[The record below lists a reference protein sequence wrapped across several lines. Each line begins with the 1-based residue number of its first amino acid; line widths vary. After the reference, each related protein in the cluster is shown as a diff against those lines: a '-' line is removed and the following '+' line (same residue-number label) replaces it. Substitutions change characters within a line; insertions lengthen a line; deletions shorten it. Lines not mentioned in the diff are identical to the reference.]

1 MKTFWLLTAMVFYIL
16 SLQAVEPVKNAP
28 GTSTVKG
35 KVESSGH
42 EVPFATVYLQGST
55 IGTSADLSG
64 NFVLSGIPSGR
75 QIMLFSAVGFKQVQK
90 EVYLEAGKATQMMV
104 ELLPDNIGIEQI
116 VISAN
121 RNGNNRRRAST
132 IVNTI
137 NPNLFERIQG
147 TTLSEGLNFTP
158 GLRMENNC
166 QNCGFSQVRMNG
178 LEGPYSQILINS
190 RPVFSGLAGVY
201 GLELIP
207 VNMIERVEVIRGGGS
222 ALYGSN
228 AIAGTVNL
236 ITKDPINNQYSIS
249 MSSGITGVGLSP
261 DGQPDYNLTAN
272 GSLVSKSNTNG
283 ISFYGYHRQRDPY
296 DANMDG
302 FSELS
307 SIDNTTFG
315 TRFFQ
320 RTGNRGKISL
330 DLFKIYEYR
339 RGGNQFELPLH
350 EADIAEST
358 THDIHS
364 GSLTYDKLYRD
375 SDKFSGW
382 LSAVD
387 VNRGSYYGANQDP
400 SGYGNTHD
408 ISLSAGLQYVHSFRK
423 LLFAPA
429 SVTTGIEWSGNRLRD
444 KKLGYF
450 DPETNLNTGNT
461 PVAHQSIQTGSLF
474 TQSDWDLNPLLLS
487 VGLRYDHYRIDDL
500 LNQSDAIPGDVLS
513 PRISLLWQANTNLQF
528 RTAFARGFRA
538 PQIFDE
544 DLHIETSGARQV
556 LHRNDENLKQETS
569 NSLTASISYTIQSL
583 FWQYQ
588 FLAEGFITRLKDPF
602 ANEYGLPD
610 ENGVVIYTRMNA
622 SEGAEVKGINLE
634 FNASP
639 NRRLQ
644 FQTGL
649 TLQQSK
655 YEEPQQFDEKRFFRS
670 PGQYGYATFSWNP
683 IPVFSISATGNY
695 TGKMLIPYF
704 GPRIQNPD
712 SGVLVTSDPF
722 LDTGLRLSYDFK
734 LTRSVK
740 MQLNGGIKNIFNS
753 YQKDFDAGVNRDPAY
768 IYGPVSPR
776 AIYFGLKLGA
786 F

>member
-1 MKTFWLLTAMVFYIL
+1 MKTFWLLTVIVFTITS
-16 SLQAVEPVKNAP
+16 SLAVDPVKNNPA
-28 GTSTVKG
+28 TTTIAG
-35 KVESSGH
+35 KVESSGQ
-42 EVPFATVYLQGST
+42 EVPFATIYLQGT
-55 IGTSADLSG
+55 IIGTSADLSG
-64 NFVLSGIPSGR
+64 NFILSGIPPGR
-75 QIMLFSAVGFKQVQK
+75 HIMLFSAVGFKQVQR
-90 EVYLEAGKATQMMV
+90 EVFLEPGKAVEMIV
-104 ELLPDNIGIEQI
+104 ELIPDNIGLEQI

-236 ITKDPINNQYSIS
+236 ITKDPLNNQYSLS
-249 MSSGITGVGLSP
+249 VSSDMTGAGLTP
-261 DGQPDYNLTAN
+261 DRKSGYNVTAN
-272 GSLVSKSNTNG
+272 GSLVSKMNFNG
-283 ISFYGYHRQRDPY
+283 ISFYGFHRVRDPY

-307 SIDNTTFG
+307 SIDNTTLG

-330 DLFKIYEYR
+330 DLFKIYEFR
-339 RGGNQFELPLH
+339 RGGNLFDLPLH
-350 EADIAEST
+350 KADIAEST
-358 THDIHS
+358 THNIHS
-364 GSLTYDKLYRD
+364 GSLSYDKLYRD
-375 SDKFSGW
+375 SDK
-382 LSAVD
+382 LSAWVSTVE
-387 VNRGSYYGANQDP
+387 VNRDSYYGANQDP
-400 SGYGNTHD
+400 SGYGKTHD
-408 ISLSAGLQYVHSFRK
+408 LSLSSGIQYVQSFRN

-429 SVTTGIEWSGNRLRD
+429 SVTSGVEWTGNRLRD
-444 KKLGYF
+444 KKLGYS
-450 DPETNLNTGNT
+450 DHETNLITENT
-461 PVAHQSIQTGSLF
+461 PVARQTIQTGSVF
-474 TQSDWDLNPLLLS
+474 TQGDWELTPVMLS
-487 VGLRYDHYRIDDL
+487 FGLRYDHYRIKDL
-500 LNQSDAIPGDVLS
+500 LNQSDVIPGNVLS
-513 PRISLLWQANTNLQF
+513 PRISLLWQANESFQF
-528 RTAFARGFRA
+528 RTAFAQGFRA

-544 DLHIETSGARQV
+544 DLHVETSGARQV
-556 LHRNDENLKQETS
+556 FHRNDENLKQETS
-569 NSLTASISYTIQSL
+569 NSLTASINYTIQSL

-622 SEGAEVKGINLE
+622 RGGAEVKGINLE

-644 FQTGL
+644 FQTGF
-649 TLQQSK
+649 TLQQCQF
-655 YEEPQQFDEKRFFRS
+655 EEPRQFGEKRFLRS
-670 PGQYGYATFSWNP
+670 PDHYGYATFSWNP
-683 IPVFSISATGNY
+683 LPVLSISATGNY

-704 GPRIQNPD
+704 GPRIQDPD
-712 SGVLVTSDPF
+712 SGILVTSGSF
-722 LDTGLRLSYDFK
+722 LDAGLRISYDFK
-734 LTRSVK
+734 ISRSVK
-740 MQLNGGIKNIFNS
+740 MQLNGGAKNIFNS
-753 YQKDFDAGVNRDPAY
+753 YQDDFDTGINRDPAY
-768 IYGPVSPR
+768 IYGPVAPR
-776 AIYFGLKLGA
+776 TLYFGLKLGA

>member
-1 MKTFWLLTAMVFYIL
+1 MKTFRLLTALAFTIL
-16 SLQAVEPVKNAP
+16 TSHTVEAETNAP
-28 GTSTVKG
+28 GTSTVTG
-35 KVESSGH
+35 KIESSGQ
-42 EVPFATVYLQGST
+42 EVPFATIYLQGTT

-64 NFVLSGIPSGR
+64 HFILSGIPSGKH
-75 QIMLFSAVGFKQVQK
+75 IMLFSAVGFKQEQK
-90 EVYLEAGKATQMMV
+90 EVYLEPDKAVQLMI
-104 ELLPDNIGIEQI
+104 ELMPDNIGIEQI

-121 RNGNNRRRAST
+121 RNGNNRRNTSA
-132 IVNTI
+132 IVNSI
-137 NPNLFERIQG
+137 NTKLFERIQG
-147 TTLSEGLNFTP
+147 STLSEGLNFTP

-222 ALYGSN
+222 ALFGSN

-249 MSSGITGVGLSP
+249 VTSGITGVGMSP
-261 DGQPDYNLTAN
+261 DRKSDYNLTAN
-272 GSLVSKSNTNG
+272 GSLVSKSNKNG
-283 ISFYGYHRQRDPY
+283 ISFYGFHRQRDPY
-296 DANMDG
+296 DANIDG

-315 TRFFQ
+315 TRLFQ

-339 RGGNQFELPLH
+339 RGGNLFDLPLH

-358 THDIHS
+358 THNIHS
-364 GSLTYDKLYRD
+364 GSLTYDKLYRE
-375 SDKFSGW
+375 SDKISAW

-387 VNRGSYYGANQDP
+387 VNRDSYYGANQDL
-400 SGYGNTHD
+400 SGYGTTHD
-408 ISLSAGLQYVHSFRK
+408 LSLSAGIQYVHTFRN

-429 SVTTGIEWSGNRLRD
+429 SVTSGVEWSGNRLRD

-450 DPETNLNTGNT
+450 DPETNLGNSHT
-461 PVAHQSIQTGSLF
+461 TVARQGIQTGSLF
-474 TQSDWDLNPLLLS
+474 SQSDWDLNPLLVS
-487 VGLRYDHYRIDDL
+487 VGLRYDHYRINDL
-500 LNQSDAIPGDVLS
+500 LNQSEVIPGNVLS
-513 PRISLLWQANTNLQF
+513 PRISLLWKANPNLQF
-528 RTAFARGFRA
+528 RTAFASGFRA

-569 NSLTASISYTIQSL
+569 NSLTASMSYTIQSL

-588 FLAEGFITRLKDPF
+588 FLAEGFITLLKDPF

-610 ENGVVIYTRMNA
+610 ENGVVIYTRINA
-622 SEGAEVKGINLE
+622 REGAEVKGINLE

-644 FQTGL
+644 FQTGF
-649 TLQQSK
+649 TLQQGR
-655 YEEPQQFDEKRFFRS
+655 YEQPRQFDERKFFRS

-683 IPVFSISATGNY
+683 VPEFSISATGNF

-704 GPRIQNPD
+704 GPRIQDPD

-722 LDTGLRLSYDFK
+722 LDAGFRLSYDFK
-734 LTRSVK
+734 ISRTVK

-753 YQKDFDAGVNRDPAY
+753 YQNDFDSGINRDPAY
-768 IYGPVSPR
+768 IYGPVTPR
-776 AIYFGLKLGA
+776 TLYFGLKLGA

>member
-1 MKTFWLLTAMVFYIL
+1 MALVFTI
-16 SLQAVEPVKNAP
+16 STTQAVEPVKNAP
-28 GTSTVKG
+28 GTSTITG
-35 KVESSGH
+35 KVASSGN
-42 EVPFATVYLQGST
+42 EVPFATIFLQGTT

-64 NFVLSGIPSGR
+64 NFILSGIPSGR

-90 EVYLEAGKATQMMV
+90 EVYLEPGKSVQMMI

-228 AIAGTVNL
+228 AIAGTINL

-249 MSSGITGVGLSP
+249 MSSGITGVGLTP
-261 DGQPDYNLTAN
+261 DRQPDYNLTAN
-272 GSLVSKSNTNG
+272 GSLVSKTNTNG
-283 ISFYGYHRQRDPY
+283 ISFYGFHRQRDPY

-307 SIDNTTFG
+307 SIDNTTIG
-315 TRFFQ
+315 TRLFQ

-339 RGGNQFELPLH
+339 RGGNLFDLPLH

-358 THDIHS
+358 THNIHS
-364 GSLTYDKLYRD
+364 GSLTFDQLYRE
-375 SDKFSGW
+375 SDKISAWF
-382 LSAVD
+382 SAVD
-387 VNRGSYYGANQDP
+387 VSRDSYYGANQDP
-400 SGYGNTHD
+400 SGYGITHD
-408 ISLSAGLQYVHSFRK
+408 ISLSAGIQYVHTFRN

-429 SVTTGIEWSGNRLRD
+429 SVTSGIEWSGNRLRD

-450 DPETNLNTGNT
+450 DPETNLDTGNT
-461 PVAHQSIQTGSLF
+461 PVAHQGIQTGSLF
-474 TQSDWDLNPLLLS
+474 TQSDWDLNPLLVS
-487 VGLRYDHYRIDDL
+487 VGLRYDHYRINDL
-500 LNQSDAIPGDVLS
+500 LNQSEVIPGDVLS
-513 PRISLLWQANTNLQF
+513 PRISLLWHANTNLQF

-556 LHRNDENLKQETS
+556 LHQNDENLKQETS
-569 NSLTASISYTIQSL
+569 NSLTASVNYTIQSL

-622 SEGAEVKGINLE
+622 REGAEVKGINLE

-655 YEEPQQFDEKRFFRS
+655 YEDPQQFNERRFFRS
-670 PGQYGYATFSWNP
+670 PGHYGYATFSWNP
-683 IPVFSISATGNY
+683 VPAFSVSATGNY

-704 GPRIQNPD
+704 GPRIQDPD
-712 SGVLVTSDPF
+712 LGVLVTTDPF
-722 LDTGLRLSYDFK
+722 WDTGFRLSYDFK
-734 LTRSVK
+734 LSRLVK
-740 MQLNGGIKNIFNS
+740 MQLNGGIKNILNS
-753 YQKDFDAGVNRDPAY
+753 YQNDFDTGINRDPAY
-768 IYGPVSPR
+768 
-776 AIYFGLKLGA
+776 FLD
-786 F
+786 

>member
-1 MKTFWLLTAMVFYIL
+1 MKTIWLFMVMAFTINASYAVDPLKTVPATA
-16 SLQAVEPVKNAP
+16 
-28 GTSTVKG
+28 TVTG
-35 KVESSGH
+35 KVESSGQ
-42 EVPFATVYLQGST
+42 EVPFATVYLQGTT

-64 NFVLSGIPSGR
+64 NFILSGIPSGR
-75 QIMLFSAVGFKQVQK
+75 HIMLFSAVGYKQAQK
-90 EVYLEAGKATQMMV
+90 EIHLEPGKAVQVMV
-104 ELLPDNIGIEQI
+104 ELLPDNIGIEQV

-121 RNGNNRRRAST
+121 RNGNNRTKTST

-249 MSSGITGVGLSP
+249 MSSGITGIGLTP
-261 DGQPDYNLTAN
+261 DLKPDYNLTAN
-272 GSLVSKSNTNG
+272 GSLVSKTNKSG
-283 ISFYGYHRQRDPY
+283 ISLYAYHRQREPY
-296 DANMDG
+296 DVNMDG

-330 DLFKIYEYR
+330 DLFRIYEYR
-339 RGGNQFELPLH
+339 RGGNLFDLPLH

-358 THDIHS
+358 THHIHS

-375 SDKFSGW
+375 SDKVSAW

-387 VNRGSYYGANQDP
+387 VNRDSYYGANQDL
-400 SGYGNTHD
+400 SAYGNTHD
-408 ISLSAGLQYVHSFRK
+408 ISISAGIQYVHSFHHI
-423 LLFAPA
+423 LFAPA
-429 SVTTGIEWSGNRLRD
+429 SVTSGVEWSGNRLTD

-450 DPETNLNTGNT
+450 DPSTNLYTGHT
-461 PVAHQSIQTGSLF
+461 PVARQEIRTGSVF
-474 TQSDWDLNPLLLS
+474 TQSEWDLKPLLLAL
-487 VGLRYDHYRIDDL
+487 GLRYDHYRINDL
-500 LNQSDAIPGDVLS
+500 LNHSKVIPGNVLS
-513 PRISLLWQANTNLQF
+513 PRISLLWHANRNLQF
-528 RTAFARGFRA
+528 RTAFAKGFRA

-556 LHRNDENLKQETS
+556 LHQNDENLKQETS
-569 NSLTASISYTIQSL
+569 NSLTASINYTVQSL

-588 FLAEGFITRLKDPF
+588 FLAEGFITRLNDPF
-602 ANEYGLPD
+602 SNEYGLPN

-622 SEGAEVKGINLE
+622 REGAEVKGINFE

-639 NRRLQ
+639 NRRIQ
-644 FQTGL
+644 FQTGI
-649 TLQQSK
+649 TLQQSR

-670 PGQYGYATFSWNP
+670 PEHYGYATFSWNP
-683 IPVFSISATGNY
+683 VPSFGISATGNY
-695 TGKMLIPYF
+695 TGRMLIPYF
-704 GPRIQNPD
+704 GPRIPDPD
-712 SGVLVTSDPF
+712 SGILVTSDSF
-722 LDTGLRLSYDFK
+722 LDAGFRLSYDFK
-734 LTRSVK
+734 IARSVK
-740 MQLNGGIKNIFNS
+740 IQFYGGVRNITNAF
-753 YQKDFDAGVNRDPAY
+753 QDDFDSGINRDPAY
-768 IYGPVSPR
+768 IYGPVTPR
-776 AIYFGLKLGA
+776 TIYFGLKLGA